1 MLLFRVFQ
9 TSEGNRQA
17 SEERQTRAMGRAPS
31 PSRASVMQ
39 AKIGDVFRQLWKC
52 YHSTF
57 SRLRGISSESLYSVN
72 NNFMNMSYKPIS
84 LHLLT
89 MNGEKIVN
97 LSAPSNENIP
107 NCYKFELQHSLIRVT
122 QKPYISFLFS
132 VFLLLF
138 KCTKRAGNFHQA
150 LNSLYQTGERT
161 KNGGTREKGRTCKHL
176 FKYLSPPTSRKTV
189 CRVKIAIVKICV

>member
-1 MLLFRVFQ
+1 
-9 TSEGNRQA
+9 
-17 SEERQTRAMGRAPS
+17 MGRAPS

-39 AKIGDVFRQLWKC
+39 AKIGDVFHQLWKC

-57 SRLRGISSESLYSVN
+57 SHLRGISLESLYI
-72 NNFMNMSYKPIS
+72 NFMNMSYKPIS

-97 LSAPSNENIP
+97 LSAPSIENIL

-122 QKPYISFLFS
+122 QKPYISFQFS

-150 LNSLYQTGERT
+150 LNSLCQTDERT
-161 KNGGTREKGRTCKHL
+161 KNGGTREKERTCKHL

-189 CRVKIAIVKICV
+189 CRVKIAIVKICVQEGFVRSPCLLDSARGKPSD

>member
-9 TSEGNRQA
+9 ASEGNRQA

-52 YHSTF
+52 CHSTF

-97 LSAPSNENIP
+97 LSAPSIENIP

-122 QKPYISFLFS
+122 QKPYISF
-132 VFLLLF
+132 
-138 KCTKRAGNFHQA
+138 
-150 LNSLYQTGERT
+150 
-161 KNGGTREKGRTCKHL
+161 
-176 FKYLSPPTSRKTV
+176 
-189 CRVKIAIVKICV
+189 

>member
-1 MLLFRVFQ
+1 MLLFRVFEA
-9 TSEGNRQA
+9 SEGNRQA

-39 AKIGDVFRQLWKC
+39 AKIGDFFHQLWKC

-72 NNFMNMSYKPIS
+72 NNFMNMSYKPIT

-89 MNGEKIVN
+89 MNGEKILIN
-97 LSAPSNENIP
+97 LRASSIENIL

-122 QKPYISFLFS
+122 QKPYISF
-132 VFLLLF
+132 
-138 KCTKRAGNFHQA
+138 
-150 LNSLYQTGERT
+150 
-161 KNGGTREKGRTCKHL
+161 
-176 FKYLSPPTSRKTV
+176 
-189 CRVKIAIVKICV
+189 